1 MQQQLLRSRRV
12 ATGIKVSQI
21 MVPLSIRQRS
31 LRLAWHGADRA
42 GAMRLSFIYTGT
54 APCSLQLVWGMQQGA
69 VKRLENRLNR
79 QDARQDGGRRN
90 SFSGRRRKRVGLR
103 GWFSDRFGAKY
114 TALESRETGTYAGS
128 EIPCLD
134 AHLLGS
140 GGDALSEGRGVGFGE
155 TTTTSRPAGL
165 AIFAE
170 GDCCGM
176 TEWFELP
183 PGRDCVFEQEVW
195 EKYERSGGGAGGGAP
210 PRLAQLPHTRHA
222 DLDTRHAGRPAVHR
236 HRQPLTFE
244 PDACHVGHV
253 SEGLDREEDGGGARR
268 STTTALVQ
276 EGRMERKGRGV
287 RGAGGGLLDGEG
299 REGVE
304 VEVTED
310 VGGNRESGG
319 GGAGERER
327 ERLFPLVMLVRVD
340 DVVVAMGGRA
350 DMRGCGE
357 AREHVKHL
365 VFVLPS
371 PPSPR
376 LVQVI
381 AFICSMHPCVQSHT
395 NGACDHTRESLCVC
409 ERGRA

>member
-21 MVPLSIRQRS
+21 MVPLSIKQRS
-31 LRLAWHGADRA
+31 VRLAWHGADRA
-42 GAMRLSFIYTGT
+42 GGMRLSFIYTGT
-54 APCSLQLVWGMQQGA
+54 APCSLQVLWGMEQGA
-69 VKRLENRLNR
+69 VKRLSDRLNR
-79 QDARQDGGRRN
+79 QDQRHGDRRS

-103 GWFSDRFGAKY
+103 GWFSDGFGAKY

-170 GDCCGM
+170 SDCCGM
-176 TEWFELP
+176 SEWFELP

-195 EKYERSGGGAGGGAP
+195 ERSGGGAGGAP

-222 DLDTRHAGRPAVHR
+222 ELYTCHAERPAAHR

-253 SEGLDREEDGGGARR
+253 SEGGDGEEDGGGARP
-268 STTTALVQ
+268 STTTAHVL

-287 RGAGGGLLDGEG
+287 RGEGGALLDGQG

-304 VEVTED
+304 VESREH
-310 VGGNRESGG
+310 VGGNRGSGG
-319 GGAGERER
+319 GGGGERER

-340 DVVVAMGGRA
+340 DVVVAMGREP
-350 DMRGCGE
+350 DTRGCGE
-357 AREHVKHL
+357 AREQVKHL

-381 AFICSMHPCVQSHT
+381 ACICSMHPCVQSRT
-395 NGACDHTRESLCVC
+395 YSACEHTRESLCV
-409 ERGRA
+409 